1 MKTVAIIIDVYS
13 SFFFHKNMELYKKGR
28 CCMFDSIRYCSS
40 DVGNWIDGIN
50 LVASY
55 NMFGGVSEKAKK
67 ILGFTGAYSMNMFLM
82 HTFVRGYY
90 FKAFSYSFKYP
101 IIILAVLVIDTL
113 LFSVCLEWMKNVS
126 GYNKAV
132 SIICSRCLHG
142 KG

>member
-13 SFFFHKNMELYKKGR
+13 SFFFHKN
-28 CCMFDSIRYCSS
+28 
-40 DVGNWIDGIN
+40 
-50 LVASY
+50 
-55 NMFGGVSEKAKK
+55 
-67 ILGFTGAYSMNMFLM
+67 LM
-82 HTFVRGYY
+82 QV
-90 FKAFSYSFKYP
+90 FSYSFKYP

-142 KG
+142 KGG